1 MSKKTDLGLA
11 ALGVAVALV
20 TTVGAASAAHHFHGF
35 NHDHRF
41 WPYGGVIEAYPLGGL
56 NSPVNVASAPLPM
69 TPVVAPKFALTC
81 QHSQQ
86 IVTVPSE
93 DGGERKIVITRC

>member
-1 MSKKTDLGLA
+1 MSKKTGLELA
-11 ALGVAVALV
+11 RALGVAAALV
-20 TTVGAASAAHHFHGF
+20 TTVGAASAAHHGFHHG
-35 NHDHRF
+35 HGF

-56 NSPVNVASAPLPM
+56 SSPVNVALAPLPM
-69 TPVVAPKFALTC
+69 TPVVAPKLALTC